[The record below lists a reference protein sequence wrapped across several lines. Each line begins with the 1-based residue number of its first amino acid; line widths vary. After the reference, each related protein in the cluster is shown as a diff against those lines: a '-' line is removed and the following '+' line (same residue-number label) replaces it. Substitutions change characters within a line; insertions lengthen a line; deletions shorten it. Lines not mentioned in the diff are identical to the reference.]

1 MQWFFGLVIFVLGLL
16 IGSFLNVCIYRIPLE
31 KTIVKGRSYCPECNA
46 LIPWYLNI
54 PIISYVALK
63 GRCRDC
69 NAPISP
75 VYPIVELANG
85 LLFLAAYGAFGLSI
99 TGLLAAAVFSALL
112 VLSVIDYRIQII
124 PDGLVI
130 FLAVV
135 GLANALFQILYWG
148 APWHLYVIGIFAA
161 SVPLLVMGLLYQDG
175 VGGGDIKLMAAIGLF
190 VGWKLALLSLFLG
203 AVYGLL
209 YTVVLLLLRQKV
221 GRKTAIPFGPFLA
234 LGILTSIL
242 AGDRMIDWYLNLLF

>member
-1 MQWFFGLVIFVLGLL
+1 MQWFFGLVIFILGLL
-16 IGSFLNVCIYRIPLE
+16 IGSFLNVCIYRIPLS
-31 KTIVKGRSYCPECNA
+31 KTIVKGRSYCPSCNA

-54 PIISYVALK
+54 PVVSFVALK
-63 GRCRDC
+63 GRCKDC
-69 NAPISP
+69 KSTISP
-75 VYPIVELANG
+75 IYPIVELVNG
-85 LLFLAAYGAFGLSI
+85 LLFLAAYAAFGL
-99 TGLLAAAVFSALL
+99 TVTALLASAVFSALL

-124 PDGLVI
+124 PDGIVI

-135 GLANALFQILYWG
+135 GLANALFQIIYLD
-148 APWHLYVIGIFAA
+148 APWHLHVIGIFAA

-190 VGWKLALLSLFLG
+190 TGWKLAFLSLFLG

-209 YTVVLLLLRQKV
+209 YALVLLILRQKV

-242 AGDRMIDWYLNLLF
+242 AGDRLIGWYLNLLF